1 MTNGGYKILDLN
13 GEEIVRGEINFQLK
27 TDVIS
32 VIKKAESSGKPI
44 LLSNVKIINT
54 SGSEPIID
62 FEVTV
67 PIFINIC
74 KIPVSASYVF
84 DLPNGITASI
94 SEENTIT
101 VD

>member
-44 LLSNVKIINT
+44 LLSNVKIVRDST
-54 SGSEPIID
+54 HTID
-62 FEVTV
+62 MEITI

-74 KIPVSASYVF
+74 KIPGSGYTF